1 MTKHLE
7 KTEDLEKILDLLK
20 DISGGKL
27 EVRLTNFSKETLEKD
42 LADGINNI
50 LDQTEAF
57 MKEAILSLYEHN
69 KGTSRVRIDRRGYS
83 GTFSHALFQFNLAL
97 DRSLRQKEEIETI
110 LENLGQA
117 YMTCDRFG
125 QIKGQPSS
133 ISTEIFGTDPV
144 GNNFADILELKDEER
159 KGVLE
164 WVKLV
169 FDEPIDFE
177 DLKPIG
183 PKSFDRVG
191 EKFIELDYQVIRN
204 KKGKIARLVII
215 GTDKTEERKFKEA
228 AAEEAAYVKAI
239 LSMVTDKQ
247 NFIDFISEVQN
258 ILDYLK
264 KTFAKSR
271 GEIDVSHCF
280 RLIHSVKGGSASFGL
295 RKISQ
300 LAHKIENE
308 FTNLNIT
315 DTKTIREEM
324 SKKRKPLLDSLKV
337 LDKDLNAFLDKN
349 DNILGL
355 RKILENPSKE
365 LTVKKIESLGRKLK
379 GTLGEDSDLYKE
391 YVKDFILEPIG
402 DAFQHFE
409 RATIQV
415 GEKLGKD
422 VSFEMFNGSVKF
434 YRNAYKPLISSLI
447 HAFRNAVDHG
457 IESSAERKKARKK
470 HAGKIQV
477 HFNTKTI
484 QGKKWVLIRVED
496 DGRGIDPNIIGPLA
510 VEKGVLKED
519 ELKSLEKEEI
529 IQLVMAAGFSSKEEA
544 TDMSGRGVGLDAI
557 KFEAERLKGKAW
569 VESELGKGTKLFV
582 EVPLIQE
589 TKRAR

>member
-1 MTKHLE
+1 M
-7 KTEDLEKILDLLK
+7 
-20 DISGGKL
+20 
-27 EVRLTNFSKETLEKD
+27 KD
-42 LADGINNI
+42 LYEVIGVSKNASQDEIKKSYRKLALKYHPDKNPDN
-50 LDQTEAF
+50 
-57 MKEAILSLYEHN
+57 KEA
-69 KGTSRVRIDRRGYS
+69 
-83 GTFSHALFQFNLAL
+83 
-97 DRSLRQKEEIETI
+97 
-110 LENLGQA
+110 
-117 YMTCDRFG
+117 
-125 QIKGQPSS
+125 
-133 ISTEIFGTDPV
+133 
-144 GNNFADILELKDEER
+144 
-159 KGVLE
+159 
-164 WVKLV
+164 
-169 FDEPIDFE
+169 
-177 DLKPIG
+177 
-183 PKSFDRVG
+183 
-191 EKFIELDYQVIRN
+191 
-204 KKGKIARLVII
+204 
-215 GTDKTEERKFKEA
+215 ERKFKEA

-324 SKKRKPLLDSLKV
+324 AKKRKPILSSLKI

-365 LTVKKIESLGRKLK
+365 LTIKKIESLGRKLK
-379 GTLGEDSDLYKE
+379 LSAGDESNLYKE
-391 YVKDFILEPIG
+391 YLKDFILEPIG

-415 GEKLGKD
+415 GEKLGKE
-422 VSFEMFNGSVKF
+422 VSFEMFNGSLKF
-434 YRNAYKPLISSLI
+434 YRTPYKPLISSLI

-457 IESSAERKKARKK
+457 IESSAERKKSRKK
-470 HAGKIQV
+470 ASGKIKV
-477 HFNTKTI
+477 HFKTKTVK
-484 QGKKWVLIRVED
+484 GNKWILIEIED
-496 DGRGIDPNIIGPLA
+496 DGRGIDPDIIGPLA
-510 VEKGVLKED
+510 VEKGVIKAEELTSLKG
-519 ELKSLEKEEI
+519 EEI

-569 VESELGKGTKLFV
+569 VESELGKGTRLFV

-589 TKRAR
+589 AKKVR